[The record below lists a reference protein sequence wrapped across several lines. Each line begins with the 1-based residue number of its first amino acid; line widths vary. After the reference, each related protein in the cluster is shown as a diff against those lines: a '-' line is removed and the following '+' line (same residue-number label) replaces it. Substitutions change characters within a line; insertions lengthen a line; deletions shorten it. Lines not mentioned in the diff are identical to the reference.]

1 MTEGRTAQ
9 MKAQDLLLEASKI
22 LKARG
27 EQYGDAQAH
36 YDGLADIFNT
46 FFYTETTPR
55 DVVMRNVLE
64 KLDRIRRTDFEDP
77 AFKDSFIDAINY
89 LAIAW
94 AVS

>member
-1 MTEGRTAQ
+1 MT
-9 MKAQDLLLEASKI
+9 KAQDLLLEAWKVMET
-22 LKARG
+22 RG
-27 EQYGDAQAH
+27 QQYGDAGRH
-36 YDGLADIFNT
+36 YEELAKLFNCY
-46 FFYTETTPR
+46 FYTETTPR

-77 AFKDSFIDAINY
+77 AFRDSFIDAINY